1 MRKLLF
7 VFLSVVLLFILLT
20 GCTNKNEEAAERIDK
35 IGEKTSELYK
45 ENQTDIAD
53 FSDEDSKEIESLIDE
68 ETANKADLNEDNTAY
83 LNEVEEDYEQAKVLQ
98 TLDDKVAGLFE
109 DDVLKEQSTKKDITS
124 LKKDVE
130 LYKKQY
136 TEFYDEN
143 KSQLN
148 EAEDQ
153 EEKRTKAN
161 QAVADLFEDEEVIEE
176 ANRESEEEANELAN
190 KVKNEDVKDSF
201 KDSLAQVD
209 QYLTEKEDKKKQEE
223 QEKSAQKQQQA
234 KENKYIAL
242 TFDDGPASGSTE
254 KVLDALQQ
262 YNADAT
268 FFMLGEKVNENP
280 DLAKRVADEGHEI
293 ANHSITHPDLAT
305 LDEQQV
311 RNEMQDSQE
320 QIEEATGVRP
330 DLFRPPYGSRTD
342 IVDSVANETEQQ
354 LVFWDIDTMDWENQ
368 NSQEME
374 QIVEEQIHP
383 GSVILMHDIHET
395 SADAV
400 PAILATL
407 QSQGYEFVKVSDV
420 I

>member
-1 MRKLLF
+1 
-7 VFLSVVLLFILLT
+7 
-20 GCTNKNEEAAERIDK
+20 
-35 IGEKTSELYK
+35 KTSELYK

-68 ETANKADLNEDNTAY
+68 ETANKADLNEENTAY

-98 TLDDKVAGLFE
+98 TLDDKVA
-109 DDVLKEQSTKKDITS
+109 
-124 LKKDVE
+124 
-130 LYKKQY
+130 
-136 TEFYDEN
+136 
-143 KSQLN
+143 
-148 EAEDQ
+148 
-153 EEKRTKAN
+153 
-161 QAVADLFEDEEVIEE
+161 DLFEDEEVIEE
-176 ANRESEEEANELAN
+176 ANELVN

-209 QYLTEKEDKKKQEE
+209 KYLTEKEDKKKQVE
-223 QEKSAQKQQQA
+223 QEKSTQKQQQA

-395 SADAV
+395 
-400 PAILATL
+400 
-407 QSQGYEFVKVSDV
+407 
-420 I
+420 

>member
-1 MRKLLF
+1 MCFCMRKLLF

-68 ETANKADLNEDNTAY
+68 ETANKADLNEDNSAY
-83 LNEVEEDYEQAKVLQ
+83 VNEVEEDYEQAKVLQ
-98 TLDDKVAGLFE
+98 SLDDKVAVLFE

-209 QYLTEKEDKKKQEE
+209 QYLTEKEDKKSRKNKKNQHKNNSKQ
-223 QEKSAQKQQQA
+223 
-234 KENKYIAL
+234 
-242 TFDDGPASGSTE
+242 
-254 KVLDALQQ
+254 
-262 YNADAT
+262 
-268 FFMLGEKVNENP
+268 
-280 DLAKRVADEGHEI
+280 KRI
-293 ANHSITHPDLAT
+293 NT
-305 LDEQQV
+305 
-311 RNEMQDSQE
+311 
-320 QIEEATGVRP
+320 
-330 DLFRPPYGSRTD
+330 
-342 IVDSVANETEQQ
+342 
-354 LVFWDIDTMDWENQ
+354 
-368 NSQEME
+368 
-374 QIVEEQIHP
+374 
-383 GSVILMHDIHET
+383 
-395 SADAV
+395 
-400 PAILATL
+400 
-407 QSQGYEFVKVSDV
+407 
-420 I
+420 